1 MNATLKQRGEK
12 MKKNIGTLDRI
23 IRVIIAVIIAI
34 LYFTNVLAG
43 TLGIILL
50 VIAGLL
56 IMTSITGFCL
66 PYKLFGI
73 STISK
78 GK

>member
-1 MNATLKQRGEK
+1 M
-12 MKKNIGTLDRI
+12 GTLDRI

-34 LYFTNVLAG
+34 LYFTHVLTG

-50 VIAGLL
+50 IIAALL
-56 IMTSITGFCL
+56 IITSISGFCL

-78 GK
+78 RKEGE